1 MFGACCGTEG
11 CKCGT
16 LGGVVLFLVGLVYI
30 LKELGKINFNIS
42 IIPVLVLVAGLLWIY
57 CGFCCKK

>member
-11 CKCGT
+11 FKCGT
-16 LGGVVLFLVGLVYI
+16 LGGVALFLVGLVYI